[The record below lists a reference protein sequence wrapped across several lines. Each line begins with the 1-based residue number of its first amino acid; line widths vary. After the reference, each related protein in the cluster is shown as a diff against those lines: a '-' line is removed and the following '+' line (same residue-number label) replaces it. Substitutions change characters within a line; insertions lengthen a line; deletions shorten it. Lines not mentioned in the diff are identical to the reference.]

1 MVIGHGHDKGID
13 RILLGALGHVFFFPI
28 NLGNFII
35 PIHELIFFRGRRV
48 EPPAM
53 DIVIF
58 P

>member
-13 RILLGALGHVFFFPI
+13 RILLGALGHVFFSI

-53 DIVIF
+53 DTVIF